1 MNAQI
6 MDQLFVESYLMM
18 NLEIT
23 FTGVRSWFEMSG
35 AQMEDIDLFGALL
48 FPDQIRPELQSEIT
62 RMIVYRHEDVF
73 FQVSRADGLNSVD
86 NDPKLDTFEPVHQL
100 LLRCMNVR
108 SLSGIDDA
116 IIDLG
121 IALQK
126 DMLREQPLYPTL
138 HSYFQAKE

>member
-1 MNAQI
+1 MNAQM

-23 FTGVRSWFEMSG
+23 FTGVRSWFEMG
-35 AQMEDIDLFGALL
+35 GIPTEDIELFGALL

-73 FQVSRADGLNSVD
+73 FQVSRTVEPNSGND
-86 NDPKLDTFEPVHQL
+86 NPKHDIFDPVHQL

-108 SLSGIDDA
+108 SLSGVDDA
-116 IIDLG
+116 VIDLG
-121 IALQK
+121 IALHK
-126 DMLREQPLYPTL
+126 DMARVQPLYPTL
-138 HSYFQAKE
+138 HGFFQAKE